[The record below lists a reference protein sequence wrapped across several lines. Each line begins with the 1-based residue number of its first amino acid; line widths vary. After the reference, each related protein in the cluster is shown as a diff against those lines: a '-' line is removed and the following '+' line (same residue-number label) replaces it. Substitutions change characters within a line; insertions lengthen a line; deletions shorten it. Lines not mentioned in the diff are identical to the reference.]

1 MQILQLQEPRLPANA
16 PLIEKIEKKG
26 NSMRL
31 TPFSVFLLAIAS
43 PLFAIGCQP
52 TGSLDIVESGYVPV
66 GAVAPEDLLVVDC
79 LLPGQ
84 IRKLGRSQVYMTP
97 RRALETSG
105 LEKSA

>member
-16 PLIEKIEKKG
+16 HLIEKKG

-43 PLFAIGCQP
+43 PLFGTGCQP

-66 GAVAPEDLLVVDC
+66 GAVAPEDLLGVDC

-84 IRKLGRSQVYMTP
+84 IRTI
-97 RRALETSG
+97 A
-105 LEKSA
+105 